1 MSDSVLVDRSD
12 EVMWIRLNRPEVF
25 NAFDEQMGLDFVEA
39 LEGAA
44 DPASRCVVIT
54 GVGKAFCA
62 GEDLRALGKDY
73 ASGGVPD
80 LGGILRRRYNP
91 AIEAIQN
98 LRKPVVAAINGV
110 AAGAGVSLALAC
122 DIRVMAAEASLVVA
136 FSKVGLVP
144 DSGGTWLLPRY
155 LGVGRAFEM
164 AISTDPISASG
175 AAELGLV
182 NEVVDGAEL
191 ETRVADLA
199 ATLAAGP
206 TVALA
211 EIKRLIWSASGV
223 DLKEH
228 LEAEAVAQ
236 AVAGAT
242 ADHIEGVAA
251 FSEKRPPKFK
261 GV

>member
-1 MSDSVLVDRSD
+1 MSDSVLVERVDD
-12 EVMWIRLNRPEVF
+12 VMWIRLNRPEVF
-25 NAFDEQMGLDFVEA
+25 NAFDEQMGHDFVEA

-54 GVGKAFCA
+54 GIGRAFCA
-62 GEDLRALGKDY
+62 GEDLRALAHDY
-73 ASGGVPD
+73 ASGEAPD

-122 DIRVMAAEASLVVA
+122 DIRVMAAEASFVVA

-164 AISTDPISASG
+164 AISADPISASK
-175 AAELGLV
+175 ASELGLV
-182 NEVVDGAEL
+182 NQVVVGAEL
-191 ETRVADLA
+191 ETTVAQLA
-199 ATLAAGP
+199 AKLAAGP

-211 EIKRLIWSASGV
+211 EIKRLIWSASGA

-236 AVAGAT
+236 GVVGAT
-242 ADHIEGVAA
+242 SDHLEGVEA
-251 FSEKRPPKFK
+251 FSEKRPPEYK
-261 GV
+261 GA

>member
-1 MSDSVLVDRSD
+1 MSDSVLVERSG
-12 EVMWIRLNRPEVF
+12 EVMWIRLNRPKAF

-62 GEDLRALGKDY
+62 GEDLRALASDY
-73 ASGGVPD
+73 ASGAAPD
-80 LGGILRRRYNP
+80 LGAILRRRYNP

-98 LRKPVVAAINGV
+98 LSKPVVAAINGV

-122 DIRVMAAEASLVVA
+122 DLRVMAAEASFVVA

-164 AISTDPISASG
+164 AISTDPISASK
-175 AAELGLV
+175 ASELGLV
-182 NEVVDGAEL
+182 NEVVAGAEL
-191 ETRVADLA
+191 EATVAALA
-199 ATLAAGP
+199 EKLAAGP
-206 TVALA
+206 TVALG
-211 EIKRLIWSASGV
+211 EIKRLIWSASGNA
-223 DLKEH
+223 LSEH

-236 AVAGAT
+236 ELVGST
-242 ADHIEGVAA
+242 ADHREGVAA
-251 FSEKRPPKFK
+251 FGEKRPPTFK
-261 GV
+261 GA

>member
-1 MSDSVLVDRSD
+1 MSDSVLVERSG

-25 NAFDEQMGLDFVEA
+25 NAFDEQMGVDFLEA

-62 GEDLRALGKDY
+62 GEDLRALGEDY
-73 ASGGVPD
+73 ASGGAAD

-122 DIRVMAAEASLVVA
+122 DLRVMAAEASFVVA
-136 FSKVGLVP
+136 FTKVGLVP

-155 LGVGRAFEM
+155 LGVGRAFEL
-164 AISTDPISASG
+164 AISTDPIPASK
-175 AAELGLV
+175 ASELGLV
-182 NEVVDGAEL
+182 NEVVVGAEL
-191 ETRVADLA
+191 DATVAELA
-199 ATLAAGP
+199 AKLAAGP

-211 EIKRLIWSASGV
+211 EVKRLIWSASGA

-236 AVAGAT
+236 AIAGAT
-242 ADHIEGVAA
+242 TDHSEGVAA
-251 FSEKRPPKFK
+251 FGEKRQPEFK